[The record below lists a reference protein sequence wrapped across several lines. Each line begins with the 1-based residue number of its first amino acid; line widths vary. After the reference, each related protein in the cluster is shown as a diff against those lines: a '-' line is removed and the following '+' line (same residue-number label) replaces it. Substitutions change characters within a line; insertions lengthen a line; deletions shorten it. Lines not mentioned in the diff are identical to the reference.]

1 MTLIPASHNSPSRDG
16 LASRFPLDNSLDVL
30 RAIDDAIATLDQHPW
45 IVAHRGDWRTA
56 PENSIE
62 AALGAFAL
70 GADMVE
76 IDAQSIA
83 DGSLVVIHDDT
94 LDRTT
99 SLSGLV
105 RDMTPAMLASARLR
119 ASDGLNGAA
128 LTTTALP
135 TLPQM
140 LEALRGK
147 GLINIDTK
155 MRDDL
160 DAACATVIAM
170 GMTDQ
175 VLMKMI
181 VTHDDDGSEFLDRA
195 WFGKVAF
202 MPVIL
207 DAPKGALVSCV
218 TRIVDRLRAP
228 MVEIQFRD
236 LDELRH
242 LSGLLASRSVG
253 IWTNT
258 LDPVHSL
265 DLSDSRALTD
275 PAAVWGHLLDCGVAA
290 LQTDQTAALAAFLGR
305 GGAHHAAG
313 RQNRG

>member
-1 MTLIPASHNSPSRDG
+1 MAG
-16 LASRFPLDNSLDVL
+16 LAPPPSDAGLPLNTFAAPTRSV
-30 RAIDDAIATLDQHPW
+30 IDAIAALETHPW
-45 IVAHRGDWRTA
+45 IVAHRGDWRLA

-99 SLSGLV
+99 TLSGLV
-105 RDMTPAMLASARLR
+105 RDMTPTMLASARLR

-128 LTTTALP
+128 LTDAPLP
-135 TLPQM
+135 RLPQM

-147 GLINIDTK
+147 GMINIDTK
-155 MRDDL
+155 MREDL
-160 DAACATVIAM
+160 DAACATVIEM

-181 VTHDDDGSEFLDRA
+181 VSHDDDGSEFLGRD

-207 DAPKGALVSCV
+207 DAPKGALVASV
-218 TRIVDRLRAP
+218 TRIVERLRAP

-236 LDELRH
+236 LEELLQ
-242 LSGLLASRSVG
+242 LSGVLSRHNVG

-265 DLSDSRALTD
+265 DLSDSRALAN
-275 PAAVWGHLLDCGVAA
+275 PAAVWGHLLDCGIGA
-290 LQTDQTAALAAFLGR
+290 LQTDQSEALAHFLNRTGDR
-305 GGAHHAAG
+305 G
-313 RQNRG
+313 Q

>member
-1 MTLIPASHNSPSRDG
+1 MDNSPY
-16 LASRFPLDNSLDVL
+16 AY
-30 RAIDDAIATLDQHPW
+30 RAIDDAIATLDRHPW

-94 LDRTT
+94 LERTT

-119 ASDGLNGAA
+119 ASDGLNGAD
-128 LTTTALP
+128 LTNTAMP
-135 TLPQM
+135 SLPQM

-155 MRDDL
+155 IRDDL
-160 DAACATVIAM
+160 DAACATVIDM

-181 VTHDDDGSEFLDRA
+181 VAHDDDGSEFLDRK

-207 DAPKGALVSCV
+207 DAPKGALVSSV
-218 TRIVDRLRAP
+218 TRIIERLRAP

-236 LDELRH
+236 LDELQH

-253 IWTNT
+253 LWTNT

-275 PAAVWGHLLDCGVAA
+275 PAAVWGHLLDCGVGA
-290 LQTDQTAALAAFLGR
+290 LQTDQTAALAEFLGR
-305 GGAHHAAG
+305 GVARSAEHHRHQG
-313 RQNRG
+313 

>member
-1 MTLIPASHNSPSRDG
+1 MDNSPY
-16 LASRFPLDNSLDVL
+16 AY
-30 RAIDDAIATLDQHPW
+30 RAIDDAIATLDRHPW

-94 LDRTT
+94 LERTT

-119 ASDGLNGAA
+119 ASDGLNGAE
-128 LTTTALP
+128 LTNTALP
-135 TLPQM
+135 SLPQM

-155 MRDDL
+155 IRDDL
-160 DAACATVIAM
+160 DAACATVIDM

-181 VTHDDDGSEFLDRA
+181 VAHDDDGSEFLDRK

-207 DAPKGALVSCV
+207 DAPKGALVSSV
-218 TRIVDRLRAP
+218 TRIIERLRAP

-236 LDELRH
+236 LDELQH

-253 IWTNT
+253 LWTNT

-275 PAAVWGHLLDCGVAA
+275 PAAVWGHLLDCGVGA
-290 LQTDQTAALAAFLGR
+290 LQTDQTAALAEFLGR
-305 GGAHHAAG
+305 GVARSAEHHRHQG
-313 RQNRG
+313 

>member
-1 MTLIPASHNSPSRDG
+1 MDKSHSS
-16 LASRFPLDNSLDVL
+16 F
-30 RAIDDAIATLDQHPW
+30 RAIDDAIASLNRHPW
-45 IVAHRGDWRTA
+45 IVAHRGDWRSA

-99 SLSGLV
+99 SLSGMV
-105 RDMTPAMLASARLR
+105 RDMTPAMLGAARLR

-128 LTTTALP
+128 LTNTPLP
-135 TLPQM
+135 SLPQM

-155 MRDDL
+155 NPEDL

-181 VTHDDDGSEFLDRA
+181 VSYKDDGAEFLGRD

-218 TRIVDRLRAP
+218 TRIVERLKAP

-236 LDELRH
+236 LDELQQ
-242 LSGLLASRSVG
+242 LSGLLAAQSVG

-265 DLSDSRALTD
+265 DLSDSRALSD
-275 PAAVWGHLLDCGVAA
+275 PAAVWGRLLDCGVGA
-290 LQTDQTAALAAFLGR
+290 LQTDQTAGLAKFLERGARIAL
-305 GGAHHAAG
+305 
-313 RQNRG
+313 